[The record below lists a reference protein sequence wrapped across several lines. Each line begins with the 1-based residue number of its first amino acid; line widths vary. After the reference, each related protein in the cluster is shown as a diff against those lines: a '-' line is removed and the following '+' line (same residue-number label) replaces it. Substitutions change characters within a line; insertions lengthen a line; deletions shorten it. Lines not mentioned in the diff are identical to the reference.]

1 MEARGR
7 LIGKVALQAA
17 FVGVVAGVAYGL
29 MLHLQAPLCPPT
41 AVDCAVESGGP
52 LFAVQLGGL
61 ATALAVPVLALRS
74 GLGWMFTA
82 AVTAAVLALNFA
94 WFVATAADLPVSGMW
109 TLLH

>member
-1 MEARGR
+1 MDTHGR
-7 LIGKVALQAA
+7 LIGKVALQGM

-29 MLHLQAPLCPPT
+29 MVHLQAPLCPTT
-41 AVDCAVESGGP
+41 AVDSAVESGGP
-52 LFAVQLGGL
+52 LFAVQRGGL
-61 ATALAVPVLALRS
+61 ATALAVPVLALRA

-82 AVTAAVLALNFA
+82 AATAAVLALNFA